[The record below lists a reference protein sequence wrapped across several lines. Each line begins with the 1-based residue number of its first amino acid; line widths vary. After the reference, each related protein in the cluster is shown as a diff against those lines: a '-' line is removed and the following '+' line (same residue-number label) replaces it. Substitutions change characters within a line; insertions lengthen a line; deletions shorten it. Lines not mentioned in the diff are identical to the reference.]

1 MKIVLRPS
9 IFVRGIDA
17 ISQLLN
23 VFLFNGNANDSVSG
37 RAFKES
43 WKLEKVINF
52 IFFWEPE
59 HCKLAYYTDL
69 ARAKTMIYEEENK

>member
-1 MKIVLRPS
+1 MQINLRPS
-9 IFVRGIDA
+9 YYVRVFDA

-23 VFLFNGNANDSVSG
+23 VILLDGDANDSMSG
-37 RAFKES
+37 RSFKES
-43 WKLEKVINF
+43 WRAEKVINF